1 MDTNLNNLTKKELLN
16 VISKMKKKDLIEI
29 ISLKVGGFETKYS
42 IREPIQFN
50 ENKVKTTDN
59 NVMADNNIYNKIY
72 ENNKKNN
79 NKK

>member
-29 ISLKVGGFETKYS
+29 ISLKIGGFETKYA
-42 IREPIQFN
+42 IREPIEFN
-50 ENKVKTTDN
+50 ENKVKAKDN

-72 ENNKKNN
+72 ENKKNN